1 MHNKK
6 LILISIIFF
15 LVFASN
21 FSLAETIDPN
31 AVISRRAELEAQL
44 KSLEAQIDNYR
55 NIIQDKQK
63 QKTSLERDIAILDAR
78 ILKAQTTIKMLD
90 IKISQLSDTIDLKKE
105 TITDLENKIEK
116 EQNSLAEFVR
126 RLNEM
131 DSNSLLEIVLANNKL
146 SEYFF
151 ISDSID
157 TLQKDIQDSLS
168 VIRGNKEQ
176 TEREKEDLEAR
187 RAEQLQLKTIQEL
200 ERKRALDDEREKK
213 KILAATKGE
222 EAKYQKY
229 LSETQKNAATIRSQL
244 FMLSGSPAIP
254 FERAV
259 EYANL
264 AYKAIGIRPAFLL
277 GVIREES
284 NLGANVGTGNW
295 KVDLANG
302 RCANQRE
309 AFVKITSELGLDPDL
324 MPVSKKAWYGYCGGA
339 MGPAQFIPTTWLLY
353 KDRISLVTG
362 NNPPNPWN
370 PKDAFVAAA
379 LLLKDNGAIYGD
391 YSSERNAALKYLAGS
406 NWRNSAYAFYGDDV
420 MEFASK
426 YQDMI
431 NIISR

>member
-1 MHNKK
+1 MHNKR

-63 QKTSLERDIAILDAR
+63 QRTSLERDIAILDAQ
-78 ILKAQTTIKMLD
+78 ILRAQATIKMLD
-90 IKISQLSDTIDLKKE
+90 IKISQLSDNIDLKKE
-105 TITDLENKIEK
+105 TITDLEKKIEE

-264 AYKAIGIRPAFLL
+264 AYRAIGIRPAFLL

-295 KVDLANG
+295 KVDLANS

-309 AFVKITSELGLDPDL
+309 AFIKITSELGLDPDL

-339 MGPAQFIPTTWLLY
+339 MGPAQFMPTTWLLY

-391 YSSERNAALKYLAGS
+391 YNSERNAALKYLAGS
-406 NWRNSAYAFYGDDV
+406 NWKNPAYAFYGDDV

-426 YQDMI
+426 YQEMI